1 MALALL
7 AGCGSARAPRHDG
20 PHGQPVLR
28 AVYRDAT
35 HRLLIVLPDR
45 AHRVPRGVCAAPLLI
60 DEATGAVRQ
69 IAPGKAAQWMRQMQ
83 LTGAVQGA
91 CP

>member
-1 MALALL
+1 MLALL

-20 PHGQPVLR
+20 PHGTPVLR

-45 AHRVPRGVCAAPLLI
+45 AHRVPRGDCAAPLLI
-60 DEATGAVRQ
+60 DEATGAARQ
-69 IAPGKAAQWMRQMQ
+69 IAPGEAAQWMRQMQ
-83 LTGAVQGA
+83 LTGAVQGT

>member
-1 MALALL
+1 
-7 AGCGSARAPRHDG
+7 
-20 PHGQPVLR
+20 
-28 AVYRDAT
+28 
-35 HRLLIVLPDR
+35 VLPDR
-45 AHRVPRGVCAAPLLI
+45 AHRVPRGDCAAPLLI